1 MQIVSEKIE
10 IEIGTLENET
20 KQVLRYR
27 STIFDLVS
35 FQLVE
40 VRK

>member
-10 IEIGTLENET
+10 SESGTLENET
-20 KQVLRYR
+20 KQVMRYR
-27 STIFDLVS
+27 STLFDLVS